1 MFNECL
7 KDHLEVLCE
16 SVSGYCALSVHNAP
30 NLFVVSG
37 ERASIS
43 ALTEKL
49 KLERAVVIPLAVS
62 APFHCRMLT
71 PAARALED
79 KLAQVEMKPLEIP
92 YIANVDATWY
102 DERTPQALRSSLAEQ
117 VVAPV
122 RWSETLE
129 LMLSKGIE
137 RFWHMGPGRSTL
149 THVKKHHRKANV
161 ATWDDLDALTKL
173 LSEIAEAPTMKGK
186 NVYITAAGMMSAL
199 GDSVDSLGL
208 ALETGRSA
216 PKLDEKTDKDIFGG
230 TLTATIEG
238 FRAAPFLKNR
248 KNLKLMSRSVQLG
261 MAALKK
267 CYDATQLNGPKLSPD
282 RFGLVVG
289 AGSAIGQ
296 NKDLIPVLR
305 DARIDGQFSAEQF
318 GALGM
323 HAINPLWLLK
333 GLSNNILGFASA
345 DFDARG
351 FNQNYCN
358 SGIAGLQAIGEGTW
372 AIKEG
377 RAERIIAGGADAPVD
392 IYHLAGFLASKH
404 FQGRRRPMGSLPSTR
419 GAMDLCLVK
428 VRHFSL

>member
-1 MFNECL
+1 
-7 KDHLEVLCE
+7 
-16 SVSGYCALSVHNAP
+16 
-30 NLFVVSG
+30 
-37 ERASIS
+37 
-43 ALTEKL
+43 
-49 KLERAVVIPLAVS
+49 
-62 APFHCRMLT
+62 
-71 PAARALED
+71 
-79 KLAQVEMKPLEIP
+79 
-92 YIANVDATWY
+92 
-102 DERTPQALRSSLAEQ
+102 
-117 VVAPV
+117 
-122 RWSETLE
+122 
-129 LMLSKGIE
+129 
-137 RFWHMGPGRSTL
+137 
-149 THVKKHHRKANV
+149 
-161 ATWDDLDALTKL
+161 
-173 LSEIAEAPTMKGK
+173 MKGK
-186 NVYITAAGMMSAL
+186 DVYITAAGMMSAL

-208 ALETGRSA
+208 ALETGCSA

-267 CYDATQLNGPKLSPD
+267 CYDATQFNGPELSPD

-377 RAERIIAGGADAPVD
+377 RADRIIAGGADAPVD
-392 IYHLAGFLASKH
+392 IYHLAGFSRIKALSGAQTPDELFAFDKRRDGFVLGEGAAFFSLEPEGSVAKPLARVAGYAALTASKKP
-404 FQGRRRPMGSLPSTR
+404 FEGDSDIVATCVERCLESAGLDRRSISGIIAHGNGSRQYDDIEARALYKVFGQNCPPVTSNKPQLGHTIAASGPLSVCAAIYAGQNRRLPPVLNLSEPSESASLINCVSKEPKQLNGSTIMVLSA
-419 GAMDLCLVK
+419 GIGGQVAAMILEVK
-428 VRHFSL
+428 NS